1 MDAALIRVASATA
14 LVAAAT
20 LAAPAHAHES
30 STGNHAESYPLHR
43 AASLGDFADVE
54 HFLTAHEIHPS
65 TPNSSRST
73 PLHYAVRHPSI
84 VNRLIAA
91 GANVNARNYSSGAQ
105 YSGETPLHDSASASG
120 SSGSPCLPG
129 VVATLLAAGAD
140 VNAEDSAGQTPL
152 YEALRGEDG
161 VDCPDVAVALIEAG
175 GDTSPFHYNLN
186 ASGFPPNNNSPLYL
200 LARNARGE
208 NELKPARALIRRG
221 DDVND
226 AGGRTSWTP
235 LYRAWYEA
243 HGTNTP
249 NRWNGL
255 VDLLIENGAH
265 YGVPCTG
272 ELVVDPRPSTSLNR
286 LASDERKACICPAA
300 THTEVNGD
308 CQVNAVCAAPA
319 VRNETTNLCD
329 CPAPN
334 LGADGQAAPGDCLV
348 PNAERC
354 GLEDPP
360 LYYDAAL
367 ESCGVRLYPCHE
379 SAVRLDDNSGCKC
392 PPERPFSHGDPSDG
406 SFAGIP
412 DSAVCHAYSAHDPIM
427 HDGDDGEWRG
437 AVSANDPTLVAHF
450 IRDHDADPN
459 ESGYYPLHEA
469 AENDFAEAA
478 RALIEGGADV
488 NRPDGSND
496 SPLHRAARY
505 GAARAA
511 AVLLGVD
518 ANPNLKNLYDDTA
531 LHILSEAADTA
542 KNAGLVSLFLKGEAD
557 PNLRNGADLPPLD
570 VAFQNGY
577 RGLMAALIDGGGNWA
592 DPCTGGKLP
601 NLHYRPSD
609 GTPQCVCPRRLV
621 VDNNGVCEC
630 PAATHLTVNDACLAR
645 ADGAAVTLA
654 VRAMRSDLT
663 RLRGSLASLNLRLAA
678 ELETPALPR
687 DVLESVAEQAIAAA
701 DEISRLR
708 DNLAELSRP
717 DAGPAPEVE
726 LSDTAA
732 ACRML
737 GGDVAWAAPGH
748 NVCSNVDIN
757 DTFCFG
763 GSRQAFSCI
772 GLLRHVRSCNFVHN
786 RPALDPFMCA
796 AACAS
801 GQARGARCVA
811 D

>member
-1 MDAALIRVASATA
+1 MDAALIRLASAAA

-43 AASLGDFADVE
+43 AASLGDLADVE
-54 HFLTAHEIHPS
+54 HFLTVHEIHPN

-91 GANVNARNYSSGAQ
+91 GANVNARNYSSSAPYG
-105 YSGETPLHDSASASG
+105 GETPLHNAAGASG
-120 SSGSPCLPG
+120 SSGSPCLPE

-140 VNAEDSAGQTPL
+140 VNAEDNGGQTPL
-152 YEALRGEDG
+152 YEALREEDG
-161 VDCPDVAVALIEAG
+161 VGCPDVAVALIEAG
-175 GDTSPFHYNLN
+175 GGTSPFYSYHSFQLDFPYNN
-186 ASGFPPNNNSPLYL
+186 YSPLYL
-200 LARNARGE
+200 LAINARGE

-226 AGGRTSWTP
+226 GGRGGPP
-235 LYRAWYEA
+235 LYRTWSQARSGHSWY
-243 HGTNTP
+243 
-249 NRWNGL
+249 GL

-265 YGVPCTG
+265 YGVPCAG

-329 CPAPN
+329 CPSPN
-334 LGADGQAAPGDCLV
+334 LGTDRQAAPGDCLV

-367 ESCGVRLYPCHE
+367 ESCGGRLYPCHE

-392 PPERPFSHGDPSDG
+392 PPERPFSHGDPSGG

-437 AVSANDPTLVAHF
+437 AVSANDPVLILHF

-478 RALIEGGADV
+478 RALIAGGADV
-488 NRPDGSND
+488 NRPDDSND

-542 KNAGLVSLFLKGEAD
+542 KNIGLVSLFLKGGAD

-577 RGLMAALIDGGGNWA
+577 RGLMAALIRGGGNWA

-678 ELETPALPR
+678 ELEAPALPR
-687 DVLESVAEQAIAAA
+687 DVLESVAERAIAAA

-708 DNLAELSRP
+708 DNLAELARP